1 MPGSGTAGSCGNSM
15 SNYLRKYQ
23 SLFHSGCTM
32 LHSLQQYTRFQC
44 VHQHLLF
51 FIFVLII
58 TMLVGM
64 KIFKPSVIF

>member
-1 MPGSGTAGSCGNSM
+1 MLGSGIAGSCGNSM
-15 SNYLRKYQ
+15 SNYFRKYQ
-23 SLFHSGCTM
+23 SVFHSGCTM
-32 LHSLQQYTRFQC
+32 LHSLQQYTRFQF